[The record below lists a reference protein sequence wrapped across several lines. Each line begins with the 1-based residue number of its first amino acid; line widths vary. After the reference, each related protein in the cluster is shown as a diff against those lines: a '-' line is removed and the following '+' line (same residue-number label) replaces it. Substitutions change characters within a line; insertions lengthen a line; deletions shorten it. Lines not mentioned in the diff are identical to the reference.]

1 MTEQDEPYY
10 PTSAKPQMAHKGKPE
25 NAAKDEIEIKNIKK
39 IHVELTPNPNLIKLK
54 SNAFTAVQDY
64 IDAKL

>member
-1 MTEQDEPYY
+1 
-10 PTSAKPQMAHKGKPE
+10 MAHKGKPE

-39 IHVELTPNPNLIKLK
+39 IHVELTPNPNLNKLK